1 MDSNIDFK
9 TKIINAMF
17 LLLIL
22 SLTFCRR
29 GLGEGYESFRLP
41 HFYSRDLPAR
51 EILPLLWKN
60 AYLPDAVPED
70 VVEKGKK
77 LIVTHRGEPELV
89 YDVSG
94 WEPGEDVVGFYLPKD
109 YTSPIDVDSYLC
121 EQLGVDE
128 LPFPIEE
135 EEERA
140 PLLFFYP
147 WHGEDSIDYKV
158 DPEPLTVNGK
168 IVGDVLS
175 PIEFMYFFEDEEIDI
190 EQIDLRTQGILC
202 LTTQAFEPEYTIR
215 RLRRFPDLEVVF
227 MYLDRISYAYSDCFV
242 WNETLYYKE
251 KCWFSKWLYFRN
263 LKRVTEIADLYLYLA
278 DIADDELR
286 LLSDFTKLKGLW
298 IKSDS
303 LTDVGLAHLEKLS
316 GLRTLYLYGTE
327 VSEEGMVELQEVLPR
342 CDIMRRDR

>member
-1 MDSNIDFK
+1 
-9 TKIINAMF
+9 MF

-29 GLGEGYESFRLP
+29 GLGEGYESIPLP

-51 EILPLLWKN
+51 EILALLWKN
-60 AYLPDAVPED
+60 AYSPDEVPED
-70 VVEKGKK
+70 VVEKGKT
-77 LIVTHRGEPELV
+77 LILTHRGEPDIV
-89 YDVSG
+89 YDVSE
-94 WEPGEDVVGFYLPKD
+94 WEPGEDVVGFYLPKN

-128 LPFPIEE
+128 LPFPRMD

-168 IVGDVLS
+168 IVGGVLS
-175 PIEFMYFFEDEEIDI
+175 PIESIHILGDEEIDI
-190 EQIDLRTQGILC
+190 EQIDPRTQGILT
-202 LTTQAFEPEYTIR
+202 LTTQEFEPEYTIR

-242 WNETLYYKE
+242 WNEAFYYKE
-251 KCWFSKWLYFRN
+251 KCWLSKWLYFRN
-263 LKRVTEIADLYLYLA
+263 LKEVTEIANLYLYLA

-286 LLSDFTKLKGLW
+286 FLSDFTKLKGLW

-303 LTDVGLAHLEKLS
+303 LTDAGLAHLEKLS
-316 GLRTLYLYGTE
+316 GLRTFYLYGTE
-327 VSEEGMVELQEVLPR
+327 VSEEGVAELRELLPR
-342 CDIMRRDR
+342 CDIMRRAR

>member
-51 EILPLLWKN
+51 EILTLLWKD
-60 AYLPDAVPED
+60 AYSPDEVPED
-70 VVEKGKK
+70 VAEKGKT
-77 LIVTHRGEPELV
+77 LIITHRGEPYIV

-94 WEPGEDVVGFYLPKD
+94 WEPGEDVVGFYLPK
-109 YTSPIDVDSYLC
+109 
-121 EQLGVDE
+121 
-128 LPFPIEE
+128 PFPRMD
-135 EEERA
+135 EERA

-168 IVGDVLS
+168 IVGGILS
-175 PIEFMYFFEDEEIDI
+175 PIESINILGDEEIDI
-190 EQIDLRTQGILC
+190 EQIDLRTQGILT
-202 LTTQAFEPEYTIR
+202 LTTQEFEPEYTIR

-242 WNETLYYKE
+242 WNEALHYKE
-251 KCWFSKWLYFRN
+251 KCWLSKWLYFRD
-263 LKRVTEIADLYLYLA
+263 LKQVTEIADLYLYIEGVRDA
-278 DIADDELR
+278 ELWFLR
-286 LLSDFTKLKGLW
+286 NFNKLKGLW
-298 IKSDS
+298 IESDS
-303 LTDVGLAHLEKLS
+303 ITDAGLKHLAKLS
-316 GLRTLYLYGTE
+316 GLRTLDLYGTE
-327 VSEEGMVELQEVLPR
+327 VSEEGAAELREALPR
-342 CDIMRRDR
+342 CKITSR

>member
-1 MDSNIDFK
+1 MDSSFDFK
-9 TKIINAMF
+9 TKLINAMF
-17 LLLIL
+17 LVLLL

-41 HFYSRDLPAR
+41 HFFSRDLPAR

-60 AYLPDAVPED
+60 AYSPDEVPKD
-70 VVEKGKK
+70 VVEKGKT
-77 LIVTHRGEPELV
+77 LILTHRGEPYIV
-89 YDVSG
+89 YDVSE
-94 WEPGEDVVGFYLPKD
+94 WEPGEDVVGFYLPK
-109 YTSPIDVDSYLC
+109 
-121 EQLGVDE
+121 
-128 LPFPIEE
+128 PFPRMD

-158 DPEPLTVNGK
+158 DPGPLTVNGK
-168 IVGDVLS
+168 IVGYVLS
-175 PIEFMYFFEDEEIDI
+175 SIEFTYFHEDVEIDI
-190 EQIDLRTQGILC
+190 EQIDTRTQGILT
-202 LTTQAFEPEYTIR
+202 LTTQEFEPEYTIR

-242 WNETLYYKE
+242 WNEALHYKE
-251 KCWFSKWLYFRN
+251 KCWLSKWLYFRN
-263 LKRVTEIADLYLYLA
+263 LKEVTEIANLYLYLA

-286 LLSDFTKLKGLW
+286 FLSNFTKLKGLW

-303 LTDVGLAHLEKLS
+303 LTDAGLAHLEKLS
-316 GLRTLYLYGTE
+316 GLRTFYLYGTE
-327 VSEEGMVELQEVLPR
+327 VSEEGVAELRELLPR